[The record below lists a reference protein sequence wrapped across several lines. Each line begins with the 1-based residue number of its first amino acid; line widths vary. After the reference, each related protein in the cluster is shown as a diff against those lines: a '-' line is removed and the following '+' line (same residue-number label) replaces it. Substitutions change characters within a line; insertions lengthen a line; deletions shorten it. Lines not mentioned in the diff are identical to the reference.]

1 MTRDDYNIT
10 DTTGILG
17 RFKNKYND
25 IHIIEDPTFN
35 IGFMDSDI
43 LIGGDKQ
50 YFDAKSIRAN
60 IDISTLKN
68 ELGDDE
74 AEWTSFIDSVYD
86 FDNHRFKDDLTY
98 IKILLCIMYIVIFS
112 EKFSKSN
119 T

>member
-1 MTRDDYNIT
+1 MTRDDYNTT
-10 DTTGILG
+10 DTTGILYK
-17 RFKNKYND
+17 FIDNYND
-25 IHIIEDPTFN
+25 IHTIEDPTFN
-35 IGFMDSDI
+35 IGFNSDI

-60 IDISTLKN
+60 IDISTLQN

-74 AEWTSFIDSVYD
+74 AEWTSFIKSIYD
-86 FDNHRFKDDLTY
+86 FETHKFKSNLTY